1 MKCVSVYVQHWNLD
15 LIAGALSCC
24 WGEFSRLTTSLG
36 SEVGRGRSGDD
47 DDNDDDDI
55 DVDVYTIPLIVGQ
68 RDHHHQHHTSSNIA
82 QPLLVD
88 LEENRT
94 IDDEITYPRLVHPHF
109 QQPITTRPP
118 TSNSHPLDPRSK
130 ANPPNDGS

>member
-47 DDNDDDDI
+47 DDNDDDDDI

-68 RDHHHQHHTSSNIA
+68 R
-82 QPLLVD
+82 P
-88 LEENRT
+88 
-94 IDDEITYPRLVHPHF
+94 
-109 QQPITTRPP
+109 
-118 TSNSHPLDPRSK
+118 
-130 ANPPNDGS
+130 PPNITPAQILRNPYSLISKKTEQSTTKSPTRVSSIRTFNNL